1 MALYPNIYTI
11 PGRLNYNEDKVV
23 RQMEAPIAYKLVLCR
38 MQNYSVTPLAPEVM
52 NVRLYLTKVEEADSH
67 SVTTR
72 LQRIFMHAVV
82 RQLDH
87 DGSGS
92 RSQYDAYPCP
102 ERSPMD
108 ALIALDVSLVK
119 PFVKQSS
126 LLTKSSHVFLNILPQ
141 AIVDPQYLEGV
152 VRILAYRYAERLE
165 KLGVSTVELKIIER
179 FNSEAPV
186 ISVRLVVENPTG
198 YVVRVQAR
206 THGDIDGMPV
216 TTPYPVVFPFDKKRQ
231 VPKAMCNTM
240 YVYDFLEHIEHNLLR
255 QWCKHVQQRKRGGGA
270 KITIPT
276 LMMEVREL
284 ILDATGKDITE
295 TTRPRGHNDIGM
307 GQMTSQVVK
316 IGCKDLEAAVAG
328 ILEVPN
334 IRQTM
339 HRLDD

>member
-52 NVRLYLTKVEEADSH
+52 NVRLYRTKVEEADSH

-82 RQLDH
+82 RQLDQ

-92 RSQYDAYPCP
+92 RSQYDVYPCP

-108 ALIALDVSLVK
+108 ALIALDVSLAK
-119 PFVKQSS
+119 PLVKQSS

-152 VRILAYRYAERLE
+152 ARILAYRYAERLE

-198 YVVRVQAR
+198 NVVR

-216 TTPYPVVFPFDKKRQ
+216 TTPYPVVSPFDKKRQ
-231 VPKAMCNTM
+231 VPKAMFSTM

-255 QWCKHVQQRKRGGGA
+255 QWSDSGRDGQGHHGDHAPSWPQRHRYGGVTADRG
-270 KITIPT
+270 
-276 LMMEVREL
+276 R
-284 ILDATGKDITE
+284 
-295 TTRPRGHNDIGM
+295 
-307 GQMTSQVVK
+307 
-316 IGCKDLEAAVAG
+316 
-328 ILEVPN
+328 
-334 IRQTM
+334 
-339 HRLDD
+339 

>member
-1 MALYPNIYTI
+1 MTSVRPQNIENSSSHNANMALYPNIYTI

-52 NVRLYLTKVEEADSH
+52 NVRLYRTKVEEADSH

-108 ALIALDVSLVK
+108 ALIALEVSLVK

-206 THGDIDGMPV
+206 VDAVGHDEPV
-216 TTPYPVVFPFDKKRQ
+216 TRPTAILTACLSRRRTRSSSPSTRSVR
-231 VPKAMCNTM
+231 C
-240 YVYDFLEHIEHNLLR
+240 LR
-255 QWCKHVQQRKRGGGA
+255 RCATRCTCTTSWSTSS
-270 KITIPT
+270 TICCASGVST
-276 LMMEVREL
+276 CSSV
-284 ILDATGKDITE
+284 
-295 TTRPRGHNDIGM
+295 
-307 GQMTSQVVK
+307 S
-316 IGCKDLEAAVAG
+316 AAVA
-328 ILEVPN
+328 LRSPS
-334 IRQTM
+334 RP
-339 HRLDD
+339 